1 MGRIVFQRTCYH
13 DILLLV
19 CCSVNFSLCLP
30 SYDWYDMTFC
40 DKAAVTSRSGCVVT
54 QGVSL
59 MVQRQCDQ
67 IGQFFCTLGNHSK
80 LVATIILSKS
90 PTLVGNF
97 CKGVKIIHFPIEII
111 FDNFYRHLA
120 IFHLV
125 TLSLGVSRD
134 KISQVLVFR
143 LQFVKSIH
151 SVTTFYRA
159 RIPTYT
165 NVDHVVLFSVRCAAF
180 FVRFFGIKRWQ
191 FYNTTST

>member
-1 MGRIVFQRTCYH
+1 MGKNFPRRRRRRSQFAEGIISSNERVSASKRTRR
-13 DILLLV
+13 
-19 CCSVNFSLCLP
+19 
-30 SYDWYDMTFC
+30 
-40 DKAAVTSRSGCVVT
+40 AAD
-54 QGVSL
+54 
-59 MVQRQCDQ
+59 QCDQ

-111 FDNFYRHLA
+111 FGNFYRHLA